1 MLGLDKFNLK
11 ELQLVSGATRY
22 NYETLMTFDEIFGP
36 DAPGIQE
43 LLRRAEEIL
52 DQYEG
57 SVDGIIGYWDFPV
70 TSMVPCL
77 CEVFDLPGPSL
88 EGVIKCEHKY
98 WSRLEQSRAI
108 DEFPGFEAVD
118 PFDDDAVD
126 TLSIKYPFWLKPV
139 KATASQLGF
148 KIKSREDFLEAQEE
162 IRNKITT
169 FSGPFNFLLSKIA
182 LPDEMKD
189 IDGGYCIAE
198 EIIKGSQCTVSG
210 FVNNKKVTVYGIV
223 DSINYPD
230 SSSFFRYE
238 YPSTLPMKVQ
248 RRITD
253 NSIKIIEQIGLD
265 NSTFNIEYFYDE
277 AFDRIWTLEVNP
289 RLSQS
294 HSYLYREVDG
304 EPNFKIMIDL
314 ALGQT
319 PEFPYRKGRFNCA
332 AKFFLRRF
340 NDAKVTRVPTA
351 AEIQQV
357 KQLIPGTRIDMNAR
371 EGIHLSELPRQDSYS
386 YDLAHTFIGA
396 SDHYELMDKYHRCVE
411 MLNFC
416 FDE

>member
-1 MLGLDKFNLK
+1 
-11 ELQLVSGATRY
+11 
-22 NYETLMTFDEIFGP
+22 MTFDDIFGP
-36 DAPGIQE
+36 QAPGIQE
-43 LLRRAEEIL
+43 LLPKAEEIL
-52 DQYEG
+52 KNHDG

-77 CEVFDLPGPSL
+77 CDTFNLPGPNL

-108 DEFPGFEAVD
+108 DEYPAFDAVN
-118 PFDDDAVD
+118 PFDDDAVNN
-126 TLSIKYPFWLKPV
+126 LSIDYPFWLKPV

-148 KIKSREDFLEAQEE
+148 KIENRDDFLQAQKVIQE
-162 IRNKITT
+162 NITR
-169 FSGPFNFLLSKIA
+169 FSGPFNFLLSKIE
-182 LPDEMKD
+182 LPDSMKD
-189 IDGGYCIAE
+189 IDGSYCIAE

-210 FVNNKKVTVYGIV
+210 FVHNGKVTVYGIV

-238 YPSTLPMKVQ
+238 YPSTLPVKVQ
-248 RRITD
+248 RRMTED
-253 NSIKIIEQIGLD
+253 SIKIIEQIGLD

-294 HSYLYREVDG
+294 HSYLYRVVDG
-304 EPNFKIMIDL
+304 EPNFKLMIDL
-314 ALGQT
+314 ALGNT
-319 PEFPYRKGRFNCA
+319 PQMPHRNGRFNRA

-340 NDAKVTRVPTA
+340 KDGKVTRVPGEV
-351 AEIQQV
+351 EIQQV
-357 KQLIPGTRIDMNAR
+357 KELIPGTRIDLNAQTDMR
-371 EGIHLSELPRQDSYS
+371 LSDLPRQDSYS
-386 YDLAHTFIGA
+386 YDLAHVFIGA
-396 SDHYELMDKYHRCVE
+396 SDRDELMDRYHRSVE

-416 FDE
+416 IEE